1 MSKSQPSAVLAAAP
15 LPTVPEPAASP
26 AAASI
31 EVVSPDPNQIELQ
44 ERQVATTP
52 TAEAAAE
59 EQQIEEVLQKKP
71 DALIVAALMGNS
83 IAKFNRNAKRTRQ
96 QTAPIKF
103 NHSPV
108 SETGTTAVTTT
119 TTATGAPAATPTT
132 PQAKVA
138 AVLDRFKSLQLSHH
152 HNEATGLGAVN
163 QTYSDTKSS
172 NVNDN
177 RQTNSAEITTTT
189 TTTTNTAAQNSST
202 TKKNTTLNTSKLAAN
217 ANSRVLG
224 SKASKCIRFFIFLSN
239 LSLLLLFFFLV
250 FFIFCIHITNRFY
263 IFIFYQYHIVIIIF
277 CTFIRFILSEFRR

>member
-224 SKASKCIRFFIFLSN
+224 SKASKCIRFLSFYQIS
-239 LSLLLLFFFLV
+239 LSYYFFFG

>member
-1 MSKSQPSAVLAAAP
+1 MSKVQPSAVLAAAS
-15 LPTVPEPAASP
+15 LPTVPEPAAASP

-44 ERQVATTP
+44 ERQAATTP
-52 TAEAAAE
+52 TAEAVAE

-152 HNEATGLGAVN
+152 NEPTGLGAVN

-177 RQTNSAEITTTT
+177 RQTNSAEITT

-224 SKASKCIRFFIFLSN
+224 SKASKCIRFLSFYQI
-239 LSLLLLFFFLV
+239 SLLLFFFW

-263 IFIFYQYHIVIIIF
+263 IFYIII
-277 CTFIRFILSEFRR
+277 TL

>member
-1 MSKSQPSAVLAAAP
+1 MSKSQPSAVLAAAS

-31 EVVSPDPNQIELQ
+31 EVASPDPNQIELQ
-44 ERQVATTP
+44 ERQAPTTP

-59 EQQIEEVLQKKP
+59 EQQIEEVLEKKP

-119 TTATGAPAATPTT
+119 TAATGAPAATPTT

-189 TTTTNTAAQNSST
+189 TTTNTAAQNSST

-224 SKASKCIRFFIFLSN
+224 SKASKCIRFLSFYQI
-239 LSLLLLFFFLV
+239 SLLLFFFW

-263 IFIFYQYHIVIIIF
+263 IYIFISI
-277 CTFIRFILSEFRR
+277 TL